1 MAVLILSG
9 LLVLLVIINL
19 RAGMI
24 SSFKIG
30 YYEQK
35 LENRNVDISKVKN
48 IGVIDILKL

>member
-1 MAVLILSG
+1 MTVLILSG
-9 LLVLLVIINL
+9 LLVLLAAVNL

-24 SSFKIG
+24 SSFKID

-48 IGVIDILKL
+48 IGIIGILKL